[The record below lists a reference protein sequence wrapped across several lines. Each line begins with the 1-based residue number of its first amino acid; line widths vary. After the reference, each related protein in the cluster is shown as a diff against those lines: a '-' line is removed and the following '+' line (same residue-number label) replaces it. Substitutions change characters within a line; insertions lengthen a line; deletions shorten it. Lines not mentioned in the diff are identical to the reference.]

1 MRAHYGV
8 LKRRRLLVVAHML
21 AIRVY
26 ISALTLFFLVLVLA
40 TRGIGILEAIVIT
53 CALLYL
59 ILDVRT
65 DLQEL
70 KAELSLLKDLEQ
82 HVTKLLGLN
91 S

>member
-1 MRAHYGV
+1 
-8 LKRRRLLVVAHML
+8 ML